1 MGLMLDTSVLI
12 ADERGRF
19 DMPGL
24 LRKFPAV
31 QPIIA
36 AITASELL
44 HGVERAGDAARKASR
59 QRHVEQIL
67 VSVFVQPFDLV
78 QARCHA
84 QAWADL
90 ETRGLM
96 IGAHDSQIAAASLAF
111 AHNLATP
118 NTREFQHV
126 RGLRVV
132 DAFPIRR
139 A

>member
-1 MGLMLDTSVLI
+1 MFDTSVLI

-19 DMPGL
+19 DMPCL
-24 LRKFPAV
+24 LSRFPAI

-44 HGVERAGDAARKASR
+44 HGAERAGDAARKVWR
-59 QRHVEQIL
+59 QRHVDQIL
-67 VSVFVQPFDLV
+67 ASVFVQPFDLV

-84 QAWADL
+84 QTWADL
-90 ETRGLM
+90 ETRGVM
-96 IGAHDSQIAAASLAF
+96 IGAHDLQIAAASLAF
-111 AHNLATP
+111 AHDLATL
-118 NTREFQHV
+118 NVKEFQHV

-132 DAFPIRR
+132 DASPFRR